1 MVDIVEA
8 LFGENMMGK
17 QKKNEQILKHQME
30 EWKYL
35 NSYII
40 QMDLNYQQ
48 SFTVMISIFAGATV
62 LFTSDV
68 KSDLLMGIFIIPPGI
83 IAVFAYL
90 SYQFRITAI
99 LRGHLAALEREM
111 NVALKEDVHMWNS
124 ALVEVFMAHNN
135 SINKNMMLPM
145 LVFILVIII
154 YCCIFT
160 WKASL
165 RIPCGIQVFV
175 VYWVLMF
182 VGALIV
188 LVPFW
193 KNEKIRHETE
203 KHDKVK
209 RLYQKFLLERK
220 DKI

>member
-1 MVDIVEA
+1 
-8 LFGENMMGK
+8 MGK
-17 QKKNEQILKHQME
+17 QKKKEQILKHQME

-40 QMDLNYQQ
+40 QMDLNYQK
-48 SFTVMISIFAGATV
+48 SFAVMISIFAGATV

-111 NVALKEDVHMWNS
+111 NDTLKEDVHMWNS
-124 ALVEVFMAHNN
+124 ALVEVFMVHNN

-145 LVFILVIII
+145 MAFILVIIV

-160 WKASL
+160 WKASS
-165 RIPCGIQVFV
+165 RISYGIQVFAA
-175 VYWVLMF
+175 YWVLMF

-188 LVPFW
+188 LIPFM
-193 KNEKIRHETE
+193 KNEKIRYETE
-203 KHDKVK
+203 KHDKVIK
-209 RLYQKFLLERK
+209 LYQKFLLERE